1 MKTSSLSLSA
11 GSLLLISLLSPAV
24 ASEYQLVES
33 WQGEEF
39 FDYFHFYTGA
49 DPTNGWVTYLDQAS
63 AESSGLVK
71 VTDQGS
77 VYIGVD
83 HKTTLST
90 SGKGRDSVRVGTTK
104 YYEHSLVVADI
115 AHMPGNVCG
124 SWPAFWTVGKEWP
137 QDGEID
143 IIEGVNL
150 QDHNEIVMH
159 TAGTCALTDT
169 GMSGIV
175 NETGCGEAL
184 GTVGCVIEGHKG
196 SYGTSFNN
204 NGGGVYAME
213 WTEEFLK
220 IWFFPRK
227 SIPASITKG
236 EPDVSEFGIP
246 MALVQDGCDVANS
259 FKEQSFV
266 FDVTFCGDWAGGVFG
281 DSGCPMTSSDS
292 FQSCTNYVAQN
303 PAKFKETYWEIN
315 SVKVY
320 QTGVNSTVSAP
331 SHISATHGVS
341 QAAVTHHQ
349 AAKTAT
355 KARIAQA
362 SHASDSVAS
371 HATEAIHSV
380 ESATHAADIVLT
392 VDTVA
397 PMVASTSAAV
407 ASQAAPDASEEQAS
421 ASTHAKP
428 AVTRYVTKYVT
439 GTTTVCTSTESSTPD
454 ATAKIVVPSSL
465 ASHVPQPAET
475 THSASSFEIEPAG
488 AGWKTSTEGAAEP
501 HATPSAHTTSAPHST
516 PSGTPQRQDPPAK
529 TPHCADAASINPSSP
544 RPPPSQTTPTASH
557 QKPTAGP
564 SGDSGAVKPLGTP
577 QSSKPV
583 IPKPSGD
590 SPASTSGF
598 HVFPGAS
605 NSASSPVFTG
615 AADRLSVKYS
625 MIAAAFGLA
634 LVA

>member
-11 GSLLLISLLSPAV
+11 GSLLLMSLLSPAV
-24 ASEYQLVES
+24 ASKYELVES

-39 FDYFHFYTGA
+39 FDYFHFYTGD

-71 VTDQGS
+71 VTDSGS

-83 HKTTLST
+83 HTTTLST
-90 SGKGRDSVRVGTTK
+90 SGSGRDSVRVGTTK
-104 YYEHSLVVADI
+104 YYEHSLVVADL
-115 AHMPGNVCG
+115 AHMPGSVCG

-169 GMSGIV
+169 GMSGTV
-175 NETGCGEAL
+175 NATGCGEAL
-184 GTVGCVIEGHKG
+184 GTVGCVIEGQTG

-213 WTEEFLK
+213 WTEEFVK

-236 EPDVSEFGIP
+236 EPDVSEFGTP

-259 FKEQSFV
+259 FKAQSFV

-281 DSGCPMTSSDS
+281 ESGCPMTSSDS
-292 FQSCTNYVAQN
+292 FTSCTNFVAQN

-320 QTGVNSTVSAP
+320 QAGVKSTASAA
-331 SHISATHGVS
+331 SHSSATHEVT
-341 QAAVTHHQ
+341 QVAVTHHK
-349 AAKTAT
+349 ATKTA
-355 KARIAQA
+355 AESRMAEA
-362 SHASDSVAS
+362 SQASDSEATAAAS
-371 HATEAIHSV
+371 KVGTEASV
-380 ESATHAADIVLT
+380 EE
-392 VDTVA
+392 
-397 PMVASTSAAV
+397 
-407 ASQAAPDASEEQAS
+407 SQ

-428 AVTRYVTKYVT
+428 AATRYVTEYVT
-439 GTTTVCTSTESSTPD
+439 GTTTVCASTEGST
-454 ATAKIVVPSSL
+454 AAAANAVVPSSH
-465 ASHVPQPAET
+465 ASHIAQVPET
-475 THSASSFEIEPAG
+475 TQSTSSFEIEPPAG
-488 AGWKTSTEGAAEP
+488 AGWKTSTEAPSEHP
-501 HATPSAHTTSAPHST
+501 ATPSAPTTAARHAAPSGAPAAQSPPAQT
-516 PSGTPQRQDPPAK
+516 PSG
-529 TPHCADAASINPSSP
+529 ADAVSINEASP
-544 RPPPSQTTPTASH
+544 RPPPSKTTSTAH

-564 SGDSGAVKPLGTP
+564 SGDSAAKPLATP
-577 QSSKPV
+577 SKPV

-590 SPASTSGF
+590 SAASTSGYQ
-598 HVFPGAS
+598 VYPGAS

-615 AADRLSVKYS
+615 AADKFAVGYP

>member
-11 GSLLLISLLSPAV
+11 GSLLLISLLSPAA

-71 VTDQGS
+71 VTDQGT

-83 HKTTLST
+83 HTTTLST

-115 AHMPGNVCG
+115 AHMPGSVCG

-175 NETGCGEAL
+175 NATGCGEAL

-236 EPDVSEFGIP
+236 EPDVSEFGTP
-246 MALVQDGCDVANS
+246 MALVQEGCDVANS
-259 FKEQSFV
+259 FKAQSFV

-281 DSGCPMTSSDS
+281 GSGCPMTSSDS
-292 FQSCTNYVAQN
+292 FASCTNYVAN
-303 PAKFKETYWEIN
+303 HPAQFKETYWEIN

-320 QTGVNSTVSAP
+320 QTGAKHTVSAA
-331 SHISATHGVS
+331 SHSSATHEVS
-341 QAAVTHHQ
+341 QEAVTHHK
-349 AAKTAT
+349 ATKTAT
-355 KARIAQA
+355 ETRVAEVSQA
-362 SHASDSVAS
+362 SESVVS
-371 HATEAIHSV
+371 HSTENSHSV
-380 ESATHAADIVLT
+380 ESATHASDIVLT
-392 VDTVA
+392 VGTVA
-397 PMVASTSAAV
+397 PLVESTPTGAASKVATEASVEESHAST
-407 ASQAAPDASEEQAS
+407 Q
-421 ASTHAKP
+421 AKP
-428 AVTRYVTKYVT
+428 ATTRYVTEYVT
-439 GTTTVCTSTESSTPD
+439 GTTTVCTSTESSTTD
-454 ATAKIVVPSSL
+454 AAAESVTPSSH
-465 ASHVPQPAET
+465 ASHAAQESEVT
-475 THSASSFEIEPAG
+475 RSASSYEIEPPAA
-488 AGWKTSTEGAAEP
+488 AGWKTPTEGASES
-501 HATPSAHTTSAPHST
+501 HTTPSAKST
-516 PSGTPQRQDPPAK
+516 PFPQFNPSGTPQAQFSHA
-529 TPHCADAASINPSSP
+529 TPSGADAASINEASP
-544 RPPPSQTTPTASH
+544 RPPPPQTTSTASY
-557 QKPTAGP
+557 QKPATRP
-564 SGDSGAVKPLGTP
+564 SGGPGDVKPLATP
-577 QSSKPV
+577 SNPI

-590 SPASTSGF
+590 SPASASGQ
-598 HVFPGAS
+598 VFPGAS

-615 AADRLSVKYS
+615 AADRLAVGYP